1 MTLFV
6 ELENQHPPLDKEV
19 EKGFISLKKML
30 RMFLDEGMELGY
42 LKKEMDASAVSEMLF
57 SSMLETATIYG
68 TEKIPVNLDVSINSL
83 VNYLHRLR
91 SKTSK
96 RNCPKYA

>member
-1 MTLFV
+1 
-6 ELENQHPPLDKEV
+6 
-19 EKGFISLKKML
+19 
-30 RMFLDEGMELGY
+30 MFLDEGMELGY

-83 VNYLHRLR
+83 VNYLHSLR